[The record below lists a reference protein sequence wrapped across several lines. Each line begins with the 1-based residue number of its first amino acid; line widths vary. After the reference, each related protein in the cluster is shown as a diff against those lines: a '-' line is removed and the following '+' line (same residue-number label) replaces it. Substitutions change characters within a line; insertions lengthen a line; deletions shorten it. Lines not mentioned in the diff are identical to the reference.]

1 GILLVPY
8 MLWSAFATYLTVGN
22 WLSNKENPSYTE
34 KNRK

>member
-1 GILLVPY
+1 Y

-22 WLSNKENPSYTE
+22 WLLNKENPSYTE